1 MVRSKIQFT
10 HYLFN
15 MIFVSNLRG
24 VGISVLLNVLNIVKT
39 VEFYVGKA
47 SNHREIGNY
56 IIIFHTLYDGAGKCF
71 PLCR

>member
-1 MVRSKIQFT
+1 MSNKFSCRSFFKCVEGGYMPSLFLMDKVMLQFK

-39 VEFYVGKA
+39 VPVLEAVL
-47 SNHREIGNY
+47 S
-56 IIIFHTLYDGAGKCF
+56 
-71 PLCR
+71 